1 MLGRQQIAALIPHQG
16 AMCLLE
22 SVVAWDPDAIR
33 CRSRSHLDPANP
45 LRRDGRL
52 GALCGIEYGLQAAAL
67 HGALRAGSAQPP
79 GYLAALSG
87 ILATPERLDDPR
99 IGELDV
105 TASLELSQ
113 PAGLI
118 YGFRLAAADG
128 RSLVTGR
135 ATIALPGRPA

>member
-1 MLGRQQIAALIPHQG
+1 
-16 AMCLLE
+16 MCLLE
-22 SVVAWDPDAIR
+22 SVVGVGSQRASCAAPAL
-33 CRSRSHLDPANP
+33 HLDPANP

-67 HGALRAGSAQPP
+67 HGALQAGSIQPP

-87 ILATPERLDDPR
+87 VLATAERLDDPR

-118 YGFRLAAADG
+118 YGFRIIAADG

-135 ATIALPGRPA
+135 ATIALPERPA